1 MAATIAR
8 SAVTLEVAGNVMA
21 STQYIMLPQNLLTN
35 IGVVDSEHNEL
46 FVFLEGF
53 KEYCF
58 EAQDIPQSKRDILY
72 QMLVSHFE
80 TESQLAH
87 TAGVDFSYHEA
98 AHLKVLDIV
107 SRTLNQMSSN
117 NSDLYSLI
125 RYIGYWFEKHI
136 LDFDLRFALN
146 ITPVKL

>member
-1 MAATIAR
+1 MTIAH
-8 SAVTLEVAGNVMA
+8 SAAILEVAGNVMA
-21 STQYIMLPQNLLTN
+21 SAQYLMLPQNLLTN
-35 IGVVDSEHNEL
+35 ISVVDSEHNEL

-58 EAQDIPQSKRDILY
+58 GAQDIPQSKRDTLY

-87 TAGVDFSYHEA
+87 AAGVDFSYHET
-98 AHLKVLDIV
+98 AHLKVLDVV
-107 SRTLNQMSSN
+107 SKTLNQMSSN

-125 RYIGYWFEKHI
+125 RYIGYWFEQHI

-146 ITPVKL
+146 VTQSSHS